1 MSVAY
6 AYERPD
12 LRVLDELDRL
22 VGAVTEELAAWR
34 HRAHRAESELA
45 ELKGRAGP
53 IAGPELTEARR
64 RILELEQENQELRR
78 RVEQARE
85 RVQALVSRLG
95 FLEQGAEAAS

>member
-1 MSVAY
+1 MTY

-22 VGAVTEELAAWR
+22 VGALTDELAGWR

-45 ELKGRAGP
+45 ELKGKAGP
-53 IAGPELTEARR
+53 VAGPELTEARR
-64 RILELEQENQELRR
+64 RLVELEQENQDLRR

-85 RVQALVSRLG
+85 RVQALVSRLA